1 MKPILTLFLLFSAS
15 LIFSQACIPDTSQI
29 PANSFIYPVP
39 YQDTVAGSGIPNK
52 ACINTEY
59 EQVFQ
64 VKIPSTVEFL
74 GFNVHV
80 EQIKLNSIGGL
91 PSGLSYACEP
101 NGCTMLKN
109 TVGCMKISGVP
120 DASNAVKKY
129 PITLNFTFTT
139 QEFGSLQLSFP
150 DENIAP
156 GLYEIDLRAEGS
168 AECIASTGQH
178 NINLTHKAYLSKEG
192 GVLIFDIDSRD
203 QLNADIELF
212 DASGKRIASSRFF
225 IEYGKN
231 QLSMSAGELN
241 PGTYF
246 YIIKTG
252 EGFASGKFFIY

>member
-1 MKPILTLFLLFSAS
+1 MKPILTLFLLFSAR
-15 LIFSQACIPDTSQI
+15 LIFSQACIPDTTQI
-29 PANSFIYPVP
+29 PANSFIFPVP

-52 ACINTEY
+52 ACINTHY

-80 EQIKLNSIGGL
+80 EQIKLNSIDGL

-101 NGCTMLKN
+101 GGCTMLKN
-109 TVGCMKISGVP
+109 TIGCMKISGIP
-120 DASNAVKKY
+120 DASNAVKIY
-129 PITLNFTFTT
+129 PIKLNFTFTT
-139 QEFGSLQLSFP
+139 LEFGSLQLSFP

-168 AECIASTGQH
+168 AECIASTDRH
-178 NINLTHKAYLSKEG
+178 LIDLAHKAYQNEG
-192 GVLIFDIDSRD
+192 SLIFDIDSRD
-203 QLNADIELF
+203 QINADIELF
-212 DASGKRIASSRFF
+212 DASGKKIALNRFF

-231 QLSMSAGELN
+231 QLSMNAGKLN
-241 PGTYF
+241 PGAYF

-252 EGFASGKFFIY
+252 KGFASGKLFIY